1 MRGAMMVNGWSWI
14 NQQTKERILKSI
26 TEKKEYTINDE
37 DLEEAKQD
45 LEGVVRRNIE
55 KYNNRK
61 ANDSGFTQLT
71 VEMNYKN

>member
-1 MRGAMMVNGWSWI
+1 M
-14 NQQTKERILKSI
+14 KSI